1 MFLKFDHQNASFKDL
16 ISQFSIY
23 VVLLMMMVLTSIC
36 HQHVLQLAESY
47 DSKYGGFGSAPKFP
61 RPVEMQLM
69 LYDSKRSG
77 ETGNSGEAKNA
88 LKMVLFTLECM
99 ARGGIHDHVGGGF
112 HRYSVD
118 ECWHGELILYLSVLI
133 LILNPILLFN
143 L

>member
-1 MFLKFDHQNASFKDL
+1 M
-16 ISQFSIY
+16 
-23 VVLLMMMVLTSIC
+23 
-36 HQHVLQLAESY
+36 LQLAESY

-118 ECWHGELILYLSVLI
+118 ECWHGELILYLSILI